1 MLFENRVEEEK
12 GQVEVLGEIMKNSTD
27 KVVRTQPSQYEML
40 TNAIAT
46 FTFHKNGT
54 VVFGQP
60 EYAKGSY
67 IPHFLNIKTF
77 PVKFRDEES
86 ELSNGISKLQ
96 LLWKSVVGYIKVE
109 LFVNA
114 GAIYLL

>member
-1 MLFENRVEEEK
+1 
-12 GQVEVLGEIMKNSTD
+12 MKNETA
-27 KVVRTQPSQYEML
+27 KVVKPQQSQYEML
-40 TNAIAT
+40 TNTIAI

-54 VVFGQP
+54 LVFGQP

-77 PVKFRDEES
+77 PVKFRDEEC

-109 LFVNA
+109 LYVNA

>member
-1 MLFENRVEEEK
+1 
-12 GQVEVLGEIMKNSTD
+12 MKNSTPAPD
-27 KVVRTQPSQYEML
+27 KTNPSQYEML
-40 TNAIAT
+40 TNTIVT

-67 IPHFLNIKTF
+67 IPHFLKIKTF
-77 PVKFRDEES
+77 PVKFRDEDS

-96 LLWKSVVGYIKVE
+96 LLWKNVVGYIKVE
-109 LFVNA
+109 FYVNV